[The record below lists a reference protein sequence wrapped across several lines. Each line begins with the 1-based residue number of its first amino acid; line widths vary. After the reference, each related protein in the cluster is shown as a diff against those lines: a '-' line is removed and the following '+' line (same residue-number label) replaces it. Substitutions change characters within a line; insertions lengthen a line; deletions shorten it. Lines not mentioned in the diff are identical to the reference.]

1 MAGKVKFV
9 TTLRTNKSI
18 LFIYGMLLIVLLVA
32 QIIIPGYINMDNLA
46 NVLRQAALL
55 GIVAA
60 GQTLVILTAGT
71 DLSVS
76 YLVTLGNVLSAQIM
90 AGSNDNILLAL
101 IAVALTGL
109 AVGFINGVG
118 VHFLRIPSLVMT
130 LGMGSVLQGIVFIYT
145 KGAPKGGT
153 APLIKEVVSG
163 RVFGTLSP
171 LVFLWIGISILTI
184 FLLKKTVFG
193 RNVYSVG
200 ENQTAALRAGVPVGR
215 TLISVYMICGVLSAV
230 IGMILVGYTGTS
242 YLDAGTD
249 YQMNSIAAVVMGGT
263 LLSGGKGDYLGTI
276 AGTIIICVL
285 MSVLNIIQIPTFGR
299 HIIRGVVILA
309 ILMVFGLQSKKR

>member
-1 MAGKVKFV
+1 M
-9 TTLRTNKSI
+9 
-18 LFIYGMLLIVLLVA
+18 
-32 QIIIPGYINMDNLA
+32 
-46 NVLRQAALL
+46 
-55 GIVAA
+55 
-60 GQTLVILTAGT
+60 
-71 DLSVS
+71 
-76 YLVTLGNVLSAQIM
+76 
-90 AGSNDNILLAL
+90 
-101 IAVALTGL
+101 
-109 AVGFINGVG
+109 
-118 VHFLRIPSLVMT
+118 
-130 LGMGSVLQGIVFIYT
+130 
-145 KGAPKGGT
+145 
-153 APLIKEVVSG
+153 
-163 RVFGTLSP
+163 
-171 LVFLWIGISILTI
+171 
-184 FLLKKTVFG
+184 
-193 RNVYSVG
+193 YSVG